1 MRGIGGPLL
10 CIGDLLGDVGE
21 PDTSDNRHNQTLK
34 SPPTSSSSHPDL
46 HFQPSD
52 LSKLF
57 QENYD
62 QLNKALS
69 GTDHSWTSLTLKLC
83 SALDTAKKLIESTNS
98 NVTVLSEKVEELEK
112 VIKKEDSAIAEVRSI
127 HSLLSQRIAS
137 FSDSQA

>member
-1 MRGIGGPLL
+1 MCCCRLLYFPLIAFSFCFYPPLL
-10 CIGDLLGDVGE
+10 
-21 PDTSDNRHNQTLK
+21 Q
-34 SPPTSSSSHPDL
+34 
-46 HFQPSD
+46 
-52 LSKLF
+52 
-57 QENYD
+57 
-62 QLNKALS
+62 
-69 GTDHSWTSLTLKLC
+69 LC